1 MNTSEFT
8 EKSQQ
13 ALRQAQQQALRRGHG
28 EVDGEHLLLAL
39 LQERGGILSR
49 MVQRLN
55 GGDRKAPFARTL
67 VGTIFRPA
75 PCPASLGAVF
85 LVLVPWWVMFFRETG
100 RPGVSYAIRPGRGRL
115 V

>member
-55 GGDRKAPFARTL
+55 GGDESLRQVCGSAYADWWKHTFEDKAILLRT
-67 VGTIFRPA
+67 GI
-75 PCPASLGAVF
+75 
-85 LVLVPWWVMFFRETG
+85 
-100 RPGVSYAIRPGRGRL
+100 GRGSDGKAQ
-115 V
+115 